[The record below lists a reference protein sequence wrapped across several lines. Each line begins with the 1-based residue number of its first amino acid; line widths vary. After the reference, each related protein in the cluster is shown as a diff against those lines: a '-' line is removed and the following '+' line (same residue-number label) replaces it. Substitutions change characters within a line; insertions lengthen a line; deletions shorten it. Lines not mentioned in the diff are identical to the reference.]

1 MNLKRLS
8 LIVLLLLG
16 ASLVLWGGIA
26 AAQEDETPVETAF
39 LGIRFEET
47 EDGTAQITNVVI
59 RSPARD
65 AGLLRG
71 DVITAINGEPVT
83 AANLAETVQSFSPGD
98 TITLTVV
105 RGEDT
110 LELEATLGT
119 RVEIEVG
126 RGIQGLP
133 NLISRPYLGVTITAQ
148 DGSVTINTVE
158 AGSPAEEGGLQVG
171 DVITAVDD
179 SVVTTTSDVVRAISS
194 ASPGDSIT
202 LSITRAG
209 EPQTVEIILAERPA
223 VNAMLDIRP
232 GSMGLGLSGDVTLS
246 YSDGA
251 LIIDSISDDSPLAE
265 AGLQA
270 GDRIVAVNG
279 TALSGENFPM
289 LPRDLLSSD
298 ALVLTVE
305 RGEETIEIE
314 IATSDLL
321 WIFSNVLHGVRGA
334 LPFNPEAM
342 GPMMEQFG
350 LPMMSGRGYLGVR
363 YVTLNEDEAAAN
375 EVNVTEGALI
385 MEVLADSPAAE
396 AGLQVGDILTAVNGE
411 VVDEARTLAERI
423 FAYDPGDTI
432 ILDITRDGET
442 LQVEVTLG
450 ASVGAGMRGLNI
462 MPLFRGMRGMEE
474 MPGMFQFHFPDM
486 GRGGRIPRSGTMPD
500 FVPSDPANG
509 A

>member
-1 MNLKRLS
+1 MNLKRLV
-8 LIVLLLLG
+8 LIVLLLFG
-16 ASLVLWGGIA
+16 ASLVVWGGVA

-47 EDGTAQITNVVI
+47 DDGTALVTNVVI

-71 DVITAINGEPVT
+71 DVITAINGDPVT

-119 RVEIEVG
+119 RVEMEVG
-126 RGIQGLP
+126 RGIQIMP
-133 NLISRPYLGVTITAQ
+133 DLIRRPYLGVTLIAENGT
-148 DGSVTINTVE
+148 VTINTVE
-158 AGSPAEEGGLQVG
+158 AGSPAEEAGLQVG
-171 DVITAVDD
+171 DVIAAVDD

-202 LSITRAG
+202 LSITRDG
-209 EPQTVEIILAERPA
+209 EPQSVEITLAERPA

-232 GSMGLGLSGDVTLS
+232 GGMGLGLSGDVTLS

-251 LIIDSISDDSPLAE
+251 LVIESISDDSPLAQ

-289 LPRDLLSSD
+289 PPRDFLSGD

-314 IATSDLL
+314 IPTSDLL
-321 WIFSNVLHGVRGA
+321 WIFSGPHGVRGE
-334 LPFNPEAM
+334 LPFNPEAL

-350 LPMMSGRGYLGVR
+350 LPMFSGRGYLGVR

-375 EVNVTEGALI
+375 EVDVTDGGLI
-385 MEVLADSPAAE
+385 MEVAENSPAAA
-396 AGLQVGDILTAVNGE
+396 AGLQVGDIVTAVNGE
-411 VVDEARTLAERI
+411 AVDEARTLAERI
-423 FAYDPGDTI
+423 FAYDPGNTI
-432 ILDITRDGET
+432 TLDIIRDGET
-442 LQVEVTLG
+442 VQVEVTLG
-450 ASVGAGMRGLNI
+450 ESVGAGMRGLNI

-474 MPGMFQFHFPDM
+474 MPGMFEFHFPDM
-486 GRGGRIPRSGTMPD
+486 GRGGRIPCSGTAPD
-500 FVPSDPANG
+500 VVPSDPAND